1 MKSHKQINDESGL
14 DINLSQHP
22 LLQDD
27 NLNFE
32 TIGFDYEDKI
42 YLLSSHADKIDYVIA
57 AGSGLLCG
65 LLDIL
70 WVGEFNITRGKTVA
84 KEKIEALSKKL
95 AEMEGWQDAVKTKGK
110 QGFADVLAFL
120 SLRPHDNEDPGETE
134 EFQYSG
140 RVNLSS
146 LPTITGLAFSLL
158 SQLYGQNYFVEE
170 DGSLFIEEI
179 SSETKFIGHSISEKI
194 FIGVVDW
201 LFNLASNIDNMS
213 DELYSLHLNIIP
225 VPILELAKNLSQIPL
240 FHDLHA
246 KIKSHNYEKLDEY
259 LNELWNRAREKAI
272 WFSDTKAAGV
282 IFEIG
287 RQSLPV
293 LANDFF
299 VRASYFFRRL
309 MAEVKDSAIQDITI
323 FQTIDWEKISPFNNP
338 TIDRMISISSAVFTG
353 IDLTEAIIKQHSS
366 GKPFYLS
373 INYVGVIKLFFPV
386 KKEIVWALK
395 RRNIKKIKKAFDDV
409 QEFREENEKYE
420 RLTCFDLT
428 IEQVEILFN
437 LEYHKTLNDINRTDE
452 SKDPVI
458 ILQKKKWLE
467 EWKTSITV
475 NYSTFFQRD
484 NISIRW
490 YTIQELMNKVEK
502 KNPKTSI
509 WFSLILLEA
518 MLFSP
523 YYPLNIDRQDSQ
535 AIKKYQKAQK
545 AYDEKAGD
553 VYLDS
558 LFSLSSY
565 YCPGKISAF
574 RACYEK
580 YYEKISGNS
589 TRDVIILYS
598 ALVITTFSTIFSQ
611 AAKPTY
617 FLSDID
623 KSKIASELQMWV
635 SCFSSIA
642 NCFEDKTNPIVDS
655 MGLLLSIR
663 LNTWMDSI
671 ILPFGEISK
680 DEVLLLT
687 LKMLVFIEEILIR
700 EKKDLDTANKVSK
713 QYHKTESVFKL
724 QVARMKACYKEQ
736 NNEDAKNLKL
746 QIKNLE
752 EVIKIMMNGIK
763 CMDEM
768 LL

>member
-1 MKSHKQINDESGL
+1 MKLHNQINDESGL
-14 DINLSQHP
+14 EISLSQYP

-95 AEMEGWQDAVKTKGK
+95 AEMEGWQAVKTKGN
-110 QGFADVLAFL
+110 QGLADILAFL
-120 SLRPHDNEDPGETE
+120 SLRPHNNEDSGETE
-134 EFQYSG
+134 EFQHVE

-158 SQLYGQNYFVEE
+158 SQFYGQNYFVEE

-179 SSETKFIGHSISEKI
+179 SSETKFIGRSIPEKI

-201 LFNLASNIDNMS
+201 LFNLASKIDNMS
-213 DELYSLHLNIIP
+213 DEFYSPHLNIIP
-225 VPILELAKNLSQIPL
+225 VPILELAKNFSQIPL
-240 FHDLHA
+240 FHDLYE
-246 KIKSHNYEKLDEY
+246 KIKSNSDEKIDKY
-259 LNELWNRAREKAI
+259 LNELWSRAKEKAI

-293 LANDFF
+293 FANDFF

-309 MAEVKDSAIQDITI
+309 MAEVKDSTIQDITI
-323 FQTIDWEKISPFNNP
+323 FQTIDWKKISPFNNP

-353 IDLTEAIIKQHSS
+353 VDLTEAITKKYSS
-366 GKPFYLS
+366 GKSFYLS
-373 INYVGVIKLFFPV
+373 INYAGVIKLFFPV
-386 KKEIVWALK
+386 KNEIVWALK
-395 RRNIKKIKKAFDDV
+395 RRDIKKIKKAFDEV
-409 QEFREENEKYE
+409 QEFRDENEKYE

-428 IEQVEILFN
+428 IDQVEILFN

-452 SKDPVI
+452 SKYPVV

-475 NYSTFFQRD
+475 NYPTFFQRK

-490 YTIQELMNKVEK
+490 YPIQELLNKVEK
-502 KNPKTSI
+502 KNPKTAI

-523 YYPLNIDRQDSQ
+523 YYPLNVGRHNSQ
-535 AIKKYQKAQK
+535 AIKEYQKAQK

-553 VYLDS
+553 VFLDS

-565 YCPGKISAF
+565 YCPGKISAY

-580 YYEKISGNS
+580 YCKKISGKPI
-589 TRDVIILYS
+589 RDSIILYS
-598 ALVITTFSTIFSQ
+598 ALVITVFSTILTQ
-611 AAKPTY
+611 AGKPTY

-623 KSKIASELQMWV
+623 ESKIASDMEMWV
-635 SCFSSIA
+635 SCFSGLA
-642 NCFEDKTNPIVDS
+642 NCFDDKTNPIMDS
-655 MGLLLSIR
+655 IGALLSIS
-663 LNTWMDSI
+663 LNTWMDSVI
-671 ILPFGEISK
+671 FPYGEISK

-687 LKMLVFIEEILIR
+687 IKILVFIEEIIIR
-700 EKKDLDTANKVSK
+700 EKKDLDTANKVII
-713 QYHKTESVFKL
+713 QYHKTERVFKL
-724 QVARMKACYKEQ
+724 QIARMKACDKEGKT
-736 NNEDAKNLKL
+736 EDIKNLKL
-746 QIKNLE
+746 QIKNLK
-752 EVIKIMMNGIK
+752 EVVKIMANGIK

-768 LL
+768 F

>member
-1 MKSHKQINDESGL
+1 MKSPNQINDESGL
-14 DINLSQHP
+14 EINLSQYP

-70 WVGEFNITRGKTVA
+70 WVGEFNITRGKTIA

-95 AEMEGWQDAVKTKGK
+95 AEMEGWQEAVKTKGK
-110 QGFADVLAFL
+110 QGLADILAFL
-120 SLRPHDNEDPGETE
+120 SLRPHNNADSGETE
-134 EFQYSG
+134 EYQQAE
-140 RVNLSS
+140 RVNLSN

-158 SQLYGQNYFVEE
+158 SQFYSQNYFVEE
-170 DGSLFIEEI
+170 GGSLFIEEI
-179 SSETKFIGHSISEKI
+179 SSETKFIGRSISEKI

-213 DELYSLHLNIIP
+213 DEFYSPHLNIIP
-225 VPILELAKNLSQIPL
+225 VLILELAKNFSQIPL
-240 FHDLHA
+240 FHDLYE
-246 KIKSHNYEKLDEY
+246 KIKSNSDEKVDKY
-259 LNELWNRAREKAI
+259 LNELWSRAREKAI
-272 WFSDTKAAGV
+272 WFSDTKAAGF

-287 RQSLPV
+287 RQALPV

-309 MAEVKDSAIQDITI
+309 MAEVKESAIQNITI
-323 FQTIDWEKISPFNNP
+323 FKTIDWEKISPFNNP

-353 IDLTEAIIKQHSS
+353 IDLTGAIIKQHSS
-366 GKPFYLS
+366 GNPFYLS
-373 INYVGVIKLFFPV
+373 INYIGVIKLFFPV
-386 KKEIVWALK
+386 KREIVWALK
-395 RRNIKKIKKAFDDV
+395 RRDIKKIKKAFDDV
-409 QEFREENEKYE
+409 QEFRNENEKYE

-428 IEQVEILFN
+428 IDQVEILFN
-437 LEYHKTLNDINRTDE
+437 LEYHKTFNDINRTDE

-475 NYSTFFQRD
+475 NYSTFFQRN

-490 YTIQELMNKVEK
+490 YSLQDLMNKVEK

-523 YYPLNIDRQDSQ
+523 YYPLNVDRQNSQ
-535 AIKKYQKAQK
+535 AKKNYQKAQK

-553 VYLDS
+553 VFLDS

-565 YCPGKISAF
+565 YCPGKISAY
-574 RACYEK
+574 RICYEK
-580 YYEKISGNS
+580 YYEKISGKPI
-589 TRDVIILYS
+589 RDSIILYS
-598 ALVITTFSTIFSQ
+598 ALVITVFSTIFAQ
-611 AAKPTY
+611 ADKPAY

-623 KSKIASELQMWV
+623 ESKMTSDMEMWV
-635 SCFSSIA
+635 SCFSGIA
-642 NCFEDKTNPIVDS
+642 NCFDDKTNPIVDS
-655 MGLLLSIR
+655 IGALLSIR
-663 LNTWMDSI
+663 LNTWMDSV
-671 ILPFGEISK
+671 ILPYAEINK
-680 DEVLLLT
+680 DDVLLLT
-687 LKMLVFIEEILIR
+687 LKILVFIEEILIR

-713 QYHKTESVFKL
+713 QYHKAEGIFRL
-724 QVARMKACYKEQ
+724 QVARMKACVKECDT
-736 NNEDAKNLKL
+736 EDAKDLKL
-746 QIKNLE
+746 RIKNLE
-752 EVIKIMMNGIK
+752 DVEKIMTAGIK

>member
-1 MKSHKQINDESGL
+1 MKLHSQINDEL
-14 DINLSQHP
+14 TINLAQQP

-27 NLNFE
+27 NLDFE
-32 TIGFDYEDKI
+32 TIGFDYEGQI
-42 YLLSSHADKIDYVIA
+42 YLSSSHADKIDYVIA

-95 AEMEGWQDAVKTKGK
+95 AEMEGWHETVKTKGK
-110 QGFADVLAFL
+110 QGLADILTFL
-120 SLRPHDNEDPGETE
+120 SLRPHNNEESGETE
-134 EFQYSG
+134 EFQHVG

-146 LPTITGLAFSLL
+146 LPTITGLVFSLL
-158 SQLYGQNYFVEE
+158 SQFYGQNYFVEE

-179 SSETKFIGHSISEKI
+179 SSETKFIGRSISEKI

-213 DELYSLHLNIIP
+213 DEFYSPHLNIIP
-225 VPILELAKNLSQIPL
+225 VPIFELAKNLSQIPL
-240 FHDLHA
+240 FHDLCE
-246 KIKSHNYEKLDEY
+246 KIKCNSDEKIDNY
-259 LNELWNRAREKAI
+259 LNELWNRARDKAI
-272 WFSDTKAAGV
+272 WFSDTKVAGV

-309 MAEVKDSAIQDITI
+309 MAEIKDSTIQDITI
-323 FQTIDWEKISPFNNP
+323 FQTIDWEKVSPFNNP

-353 IDLTEAIIKQHSS
+353 IDLTEAIVKQLSS

-395 RRNIKKIKKAFDDV
+395 RRDIKKVKEAFDDV
-409 QEFREENEKYE
+409 QEFRDGNEKYE

-428 IEQVEILFN
+428 IDQVEILFN

-452 SKDPVI
+452 SKYPVV

-475 NYSTFFQRD
+475 NYPTFFQRK

-490 YTIQELMNKVEK
+490 YPIQELLNKVEK

-523 YYPLNIDRQDSQ
+523 YYPLNVDKKNLQV
-535 AIKKYQKAQK
+535 IKEYQKAQK

-553 VYLDS
+553 VFLDS

-565 YCPGKISAF
+565 YCPGKISAY
-574 RACYEK
+574 RVCYEK
-580 YYEKISGNS
+580 YYEKISGKPI
-589 TRDVIILYS
+589 RDSIILYS
-598 ALVITTFSTIFSQ
+598 ALVITIFSTILAQ
-611 AAKPTY
+611 EDKPTY

-623 KSKIASELQMWV
+623 ESKMASDMEMWI
-635 SCFSSIA
+635 SCFSGIA
-642 NCFEDKTNPIVDS
+642 NSFDDKTNPIVDS
-655 MGLLLSIR
+655 IGTLLSIR
-663 LNTWMDSI
+663 LNTWMDSV
-671 ILPFGEISK
+671 ILPYSEVSK
-680 DEVLLLT
+680 DDILLLT
-687 LKMLVFIEEILIR
+687 VKILVFIEEILIR
-700 EKKDLDTANKVSK
+700 EKKDLDTANKVSL
-713 QYHKTESVFKL
+713 QYHKTEMVFKL
-724 QVARMKACYKEQ
+724 LIARMKACVKER
-736 NNEDAKNLKL
+736 NTEDTKNLKL

-752 EVIKIMMNGIK
+752 EVVKIMTNGIK
-763 CMDEM
+763 CMEEM